1 MKQRGGFLGIGGKKQ
16 TTAIKFKPNSVLLS
30 KFETLINRYEPGYEE
45 DTQMKLDYDQQ
56 IRALTEYLDQILE
69 QEDQLHSWLAA
80 VPSTHQPEA
89 YIVDMRFSSNLERIV
104 RLIYTIESSSKW
116 LQIRNLQ
123 ITIAD
128 KKETTI
134 SATLSMIAR
143 VL

>member
-1 MKQRGGFLGIGGKKQ
+1 MKQRVVFWVLVAKKQ

-30 KFETLINRYEPGYEE
+30 KFETLISRYEPGYEE
-45 DTQMKLDYDQQ
+45 GTETKLDYDQQ
-56 IRALTEYLDQILE
+56 IRALTEYIDQILE
-69 QEDQLHSWLAA
+69 QEDQLHGWFAA

-116 LQIRNLQ
+116 LQVKDLQ

-134 SATLSMIAR
+134 SANLSMIAR